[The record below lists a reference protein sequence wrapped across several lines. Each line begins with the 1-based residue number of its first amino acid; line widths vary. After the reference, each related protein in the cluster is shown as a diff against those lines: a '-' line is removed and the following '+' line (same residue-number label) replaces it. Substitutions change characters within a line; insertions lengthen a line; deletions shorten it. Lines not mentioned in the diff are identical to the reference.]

1 MKINYCPNC
10 GISIHGQTRFCSKCG
25 FNLSELINIQRGS
38 KSGDDLKSDLKKF
51 IENFIENNSDLL
63 KELSARVEK
72 GESFE
77 KGMFFAVEMHGDTPI
92 IKSGEIKDL
101 KKIFKDTSIYPS
113 FHEMVSKNSV
123 IEFTEVKSE
132 ITDLEDGKR
141 IILRLPGLSSRKDIT
156 INTLNKGIEIIGKG
170 KEKIYF
176 SKIPLDGEV
185 EIKNSNLECEVL
197 TIDITST
204 FPSAR

>member
-1 MKINYCPNC
+1 MRINYCPNC
-10 GISIHGQTRFCSKCG
+10 GISIHGQTRFCSKC
-25 FNLSELINIQRGS
+25 E
-38 KSGDDLKSDLKKF
+38 F

-63 KELSARVEK
+63 KELSAKVEK

-77 KGMFFAVEMHGDTPI
+77 KGMFFAVEMRGDKPI

-101 KKIFKDTSIYPS
+101 KKILNDASVYPS
-113 FHEMVSKNSV
+113 IHEMISKESKSSV

-132 ITDLEDGKR
+132 IMDFEDGKR
-141 IILRLPGLSSRKDIT
+141 IILRLPGLSSRKDVT
-156 INTLNKGIEIIGKG
+156 INTLDKGIEIIGKG
-170 KEKIYF
+170 KERIYF

-185 EIKNSNLECEVL
+185 EIKNSNLESEVL

-204 FPSAR
+204 FPSTR